1 MLVSN
6 YFGTI
11 PLMSPI
17 LVITGYN
24 QWKVI
29 ANLETHHKNW
39 HLLLQFLQRGN
50 NLALTISKNLEY
62 LRKQPV
68 YKLLKKKAMI
78 PWNQNWITKTVY
90 TKLMLQHFPKE
101 IEDRSENGIDIT
113 YLNFNRE
120 VNRTVHKTHKNMVQ
134 NVCKN
139 RQ

>member
-1 MLVSN
+1 
-6 YFGTI
+6 
-11 PLMSPI
+11 
-17 LVITGYN
+17 
-24 QWKVI
+24 
-29 ANLETHHKNW
+29 
-39 HLLLQFLQRGN
+39 
-50 NLALTISKNLEY
+50 
-62 LRKQPV
+62 
-68 YKLLKKKAMI
+68 MI